1 MKTNYRGID
10 YSGPSGTC
18 NRDIDLGIRYGV
30 ISQLIV
36 LQAWSDSS
44 EPDYGAPHC
53 HYCGNECFDS
63 GHCDTPDFDD
73 PENADIEVSG
83 CGEYYCDTCRKAFD
97 GEYAYGDPIGYVLD
111 DGEYKASCGDDGDI
125 FVIRSPFYTHAQFC
139 SPCAPGAGH
148 LGNPCPDGPK
158 TFCFGHDWFEG
169 DIAPYPVYSVK
180 TGELVLPDLAGDFD
194 AFWNGYLLGLA
205 FTASQYDTPEQSL
218 GGNPDSLY
226 HNPGGQIAD
235 VVDVDEFSK
244 LLGDATVLELL
255 GDCVAF
261 YRDALPLLGDPDEF
275 DRWDDLGFEFHLTR
289 NSHGAGFWDGRG
301 YLGRDGQDIDR
312 ELTELSKPY
321 GTCELEVC
329 GDRDDADNY
338 HIHN

>member
-1 MKTNYRGID
+1 MTNYRGID

-158 TFCFGHDWFEG
+158 TFCFGHDWFDG
-169 DIAPYPVYSVK
+169 GVAPYPVYSVE
-180 TGELVLPDLAGDFD
+180 TGELVLSDGKHLDWTTAQQFVAYVVDDAGSGRKIGDD
-194 AFWNGYLLGLA
+194 
-205 FTASQYDTPEQSL
+205 QYAIIRQ
-218 GGNPDSLY
+218 GNPSKRIDDPNGVPCYPSVIVCFLVDGKPVCCAVHSY
-226 HNPGGQIAD
+226 LDVKLDDTEASDMSADYLAEIGIVDTGTNPDFI
-235 VVDVDEFSK
+235 FSNYR
-244 LLGDATVLELL
+244 LE
-255 GDCVAF
+255 
-261 YRDALPLLGDPDEF
+261 
-275 DRWDDLGFEFHLTR
+275 
-289 NSHGAGFWDGRG
+289 N
-301 YLGRDGQDIDR
+301 
-312 ELTELSKPY
+312 
-321 GTCELEVC
+321 
-329 GDRDDADNY
+329 
-338 HIHN
+338 